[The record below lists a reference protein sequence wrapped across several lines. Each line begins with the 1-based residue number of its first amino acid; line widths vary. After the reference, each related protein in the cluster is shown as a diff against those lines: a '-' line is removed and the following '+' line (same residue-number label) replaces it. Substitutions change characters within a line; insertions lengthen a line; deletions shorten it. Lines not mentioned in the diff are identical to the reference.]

1 MYYDYDTTE
10 REALFQSFK
19 RHTIIPIFVCDLQ
32 HQITIKTDRC
42 KQFYQDYWI
51 KICISFIQD
60 NYVPFTFIYYLMYVF
75 ISRRRIICVINIHKL
90 DRALYH
96 CLIWTFW
103 GHTKPVWFQ
112 PLRMLIYKLLF
123 HFLIY
128 MYILLTFK
136 KAVLCF
142 HIVCYISLYSIAVP
156 IQRQS
161 TGECSQDSNQESCSN
176 RLHMAPDRGIPL
188 DVWLSGYNTENL
200 PCTIMGNVLG
210 ECHAPDMLKT
220 SFVDVGKIVHA
231 L

>member
-19 RHTIIPIFVCDLQ
+19 RHTIIPMFVCDLQ

-128 MYILLTFK
+128 IYILLTFK
-136 KAVLCF
+136 KAVYVFILSVTF
-142 HIVCYISLYSIAVP
+142 HCIQFRFLFSDSVLVNVPRTLTNKAAQIVCVVV
-156 IQRQS
+156 
-161 TGECSQDSNQESCSN
+161 
-176 RLHMAPDRGIPL
+176 RL
-188 DVWLSGYNTENL
+188 
-200 PCTIMGNVLG
+200 
-210 ECHAPDMLKT
+210 
-220 SFVDVGKIVHA
+220 
-231 L
+231 